1 MFEISIQR
9 EFCAAHALLIGGHRE
24 IMHGHNWR
32 VTVVIAGGNLDAD
45 GLLCDFHTAEDVLSE
60 VVGPFNNANLNEC
73 PPFVNGVN
81 PSAEHIAKY
90 IGEEMAARL
99 DEALRP
105 HARVVSVSITEAP
118 GCVATYR
125 LARAER

>member
-81 PSAEHIAKY
+81 PSAEHIATDAGKP
-90 IGEEMAARL
+90 ARFTAGRCRVC
-99 DEALRP
+99 DEGTFRAYSTACRGRRVPRVAFLR
-105 HARVVSVSITEAP
+105 A
-118 GCVATYR
+118 
-125 LARAER
+125 